1 MDVNQK
7 YCQNSH
13 LISRNGLSLQNNE
26 LTDMLLKYGQCYQN
40 IAPTSREYA
49 ERFSERFHPGPRQ
62 FINLVQRRNRQDRT
76 QNFRKL

>member
-1 MDVNQK
+1 MG
-7 YCQNSH
+7 YH
-13 LISRNGLSLQNNE
+13 YENNE

-40 IAPTSREYA
+40 IPAASREYA

>member
-1 MDVNQK
+1 MG
-7 YCQNSH
+7 YH
-13 LISRNGLSLQNNE
+13 YENNE

-40 IAPTSREYA
+40 ITVASREYG

-62 FINLVQRRNRQDRT
+62 FINLVHRRNRHDRT